1 MVAFR
6 QPLFSSFLVVLMA
19 RRFLFATLAMLLS
32 LGLAGCRGPT
42 ELFSCIDRNCFV
54 ADWCNDHSCVSCRYG
69 ANCGSGPTM
78 PLYERTLDLPT
89 ESEPSQPQAAD
100 PTTDQPLPKVQ

>member
-1 MVAFR
+1 
-6 QPLFSSFLVVLMA
+6 MA
-19 RRFLFATLAMLLS
+19 RRALFATLAMLLS
-32 LGLAGCRGPT
+32 FGLAGCRGPT

-54 ADWCNDHSCVSCRYG
+54 ADWCNDHSCVSCQYG

-89 ESEPSQPQAAD
+89 ESEPSQPHAAD
-100 PTTDQPLPKVQ
+100 PTTDLPLPKVQ